1 MYDEL
6 KEIQNVNNQ
15 DVIDAVWEKAIVVE
29 GYNKEL
35 YRHDFAGAWIARAAY
50 GDVNS
55 NFGWEIDHVY
65 PVDKGGDNHFVNL
78 RPMQWKNNR
87 SKGNDYPRYFA
98 VVVAENNE
106 NIEKKITCMVN
117 STLRAKLDE
126 LYKK

>member
-1 MYDEL
+1 MDENL
-6 KEIQNVNNQ
+6 IKK
-15 DVIDAVWEKAIVVE
+15 VWEKAIRVD
-29 GYNKEL
+29 GFDSDTIRK
-35 YRHDFAGAWIARAAY
+35 DCCGALILKTEY
-50 GDVNS
+50 GNHNS
-55 NFGWEIDHVY
+55 KFGWEIDHVY